1 VVLAAL
7 AATCAGGP
15 ALVGPSRHVRS
26 AITRLAGGKTGTARA
41 AGALRATTP
50 GRSAC
55 TVTTVLSSW
64 PLTRLAA
71 QTIVVPAHEGDV
83 AAVAPEAREAF
94 GGVIL
99 FGSSAPADLGSG
111 LAALRRVV
119 PYHLGLLVMTDE
131 EGGGIQ
137 RMANLVGNMPW
148 PSQMGATMTP
158 GQIRALTRSI
168 GSKMSRAGVN
178 VDLAPVLDVD
188 GRAVFPGKTDPDGF
202 RSFSG
207 TTSVVSADG
216 VAYLRGLMQ
225 GQVLPVAKHFPGLGG
240 ASGNTDDGPASTL
253 PWATLQRVALPPF
266 EAAIKAGVPAI
277 MVSNAR
283 VPGLTRVPAS
293 LSYEVV
299 TRQLRDGLGFKG
311 LIVTDSLSVP
321 SISALGLSVPQAA
334 VEALEAGDDMI
345 LYNPTRTAS
354 RDLALANGI
363 DRAIVAAVDAKRLSK
378 AALVAAAAQVLAA
391 KKLDAC
397 SQAASS
403 DRAASRFRH
412 NRCVERAASARQ
424 DRGRTRDEPRVPE
437 RQPEPLQEPVG
448 RPEDGGGQHE
458 PRRHPDRGRRDRGSR
473 MPGRGERPRREQR
486 RRRQGDVAEGRE
498 AAVDEIE
505 GGRHVEREACDA
517 ERGEASHGRR
527 DPGRPRH
534 RRPQGGGVDAHAH
547 AEGHEAR
554 GHEGPRRRPHGG
566 ELADGVLDRRVA
578 RPQRAAGQPRR
589 HEGDGPCHTAPG
601 RAHPAHLGLHHGV
614 ALSCPGDR
622 APVHNT
628 RRLDARTTTRDRT
641 TGARG
646 GRARTGAERSRRDLP
661 HLGARQ
667 PSRRAGWRGGRRGS
681 PGGCVRP
688 ARRGRC
694 APSPGASATGRARRP
709 PRRAGSGCR

>member
-1 VVLAAL
+1 MSAAPHLPAMRLRCGRRQVDDDHAGHRGAAPAPGGLSPGSDWDQLLRLDGPAPIDGRPHDDAQPTASRSGPLARSSEFPAAASRRLARCLGAGGAIAPVVLAAL

-26 AITRLAGGKTGTARA
+26 AITRLAGRKTGTACA

-83 AAVAPEAREAF
+83 TAVAPEAREAF

-137 RMANLVGNMPW
+137 RMAKLVGNMPW

-207 TTSVVSADG
+207 TMSVVSADG

-277 MVSNAR
+277 MVSNAW

-391 KKLDAC
+391 KKLDVC

-458 PRRHPDRGRRDRGSR
+458 PRRHPDRGRRDRGL
-473 MPGRGERPRREQR
+473 E
-486 RRRQGDVAEGRE
+486 
-498 AAVDEIE
+498 
-505 GGRHVEREACDA
+505 
-517 ERGEASHGRR
+517 
-527 DPGRPRH
+527 
-534 RRPQGGGVDAHAH
+534 
-547 AEGHEAR
+547 
-554 GHEGPRRRPHGG
+554 
-566 ELADGVLDRRVA
+566 
-578 RPQRAAGQPRR
+578 
-589 HEGDGPCHTAPG
+589 
-601 RAHPAHLGLHHGV
+601 
-614 ALSCPGDR
+614 
-622 APVHNT
+622 
-628 RRLDARTTTRDRT
+628 DART
-641 TGARG
+641 
-646 GRARTGAERSRRDLP
+646 
-661 HLGARQ
+661 
-667 PSRRAGWRGGRRGS
+667 RRAAAPRAAAS
-681 PGGCVRP
+681 P
-688 ARRGRC
+688 
-694 APSPGASATGRARRP
+694 PG
-709 PRRAGSGCR
+709 